1 MIRFQHDFVL
11 LLLLLLLFIIH
22 YLSFII
28 MNTLCHR
35 DDYVPIWQSLSDNCR
50 IPSLGGSMQ
59 VAIQSHLM
67 SSMRS
72 MTERI
77 LVEAG
82 HPVATNGYKCIQL
95 SSNDF

>member
-1 MIRFQHDFVL
+1 MILYYYHF
-11 LLLLLLLFIIH
+11 LLLFII
-22 YLSFII
+22 I
-28 MNTLCHR
+28 MNTPCHR